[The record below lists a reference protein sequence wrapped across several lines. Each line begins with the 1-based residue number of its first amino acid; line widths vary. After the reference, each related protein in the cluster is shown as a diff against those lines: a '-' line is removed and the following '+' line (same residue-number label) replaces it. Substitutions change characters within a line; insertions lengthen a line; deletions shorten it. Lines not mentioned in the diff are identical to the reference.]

1 MTANY
6 VVQDKTTSDK
16 TRELIFAGD
25 DVRLSGQIDYPH
37 MAVPADGYPLLFVL
51 HHAGCEGREW
61 YQPFAQV
68 GLQSGYAVFRWDKR
82 GTGHS
87 GASGCGSTTQDA
99 VNAYDIALE
108 QPHINRKRVV
118 ILAQGAGTG
127 LLGSSY
133 GLFARLQVP
142 YGVVLA
148 SNMLDE
154 TEVLAIDCAIQILV
168 GEFDWNPSQNFAE
181 GAAKAHKHAYSHGA
195 TYHIIPNSDRK
206 LLTSKSESSTLHPE
220 ALSHIESWLKQL
232 CPISRSI

>member
-6 VVQDKTTSDK
+6 VVQDKTASDQ

-25 DVRLSGQIDYPH
+25 DVRLSGQVDYPTIT
-37 MAVPADGYPLLFVL
+37 PPPDGFPLLFIL

-68 GLQSGYAVFRWDKR
+68 GLHAGYAVFRWDKR
-82 GTGHS
+82 GTGRS

-127 LLGSSY
+127 LLGSSF
-133 GLFARLQVP
+133 GLFARLQTP
-142 YGVVLA
+142 YGVILA

-154 TEVLAIDCAIQILV
+154 TEVLAIDAPVQIIS
-168 GEFDWNPSQNFAE
+168 GEHDWNPHQSFVE
-181 GAAKAHKHAYSHGA
+181 GAAQIHNKTYAHGA
-195 TYHIIPNSDRK
+195 TFHIIPGADRK
-206 LLTSKSESSTLHPE
+206 LLITQNDSPTLHPA
-220 ALSHIESWLKQL
+220 ALTHIHDWLTKL
-232 CPISRSI
+232 CPTSR